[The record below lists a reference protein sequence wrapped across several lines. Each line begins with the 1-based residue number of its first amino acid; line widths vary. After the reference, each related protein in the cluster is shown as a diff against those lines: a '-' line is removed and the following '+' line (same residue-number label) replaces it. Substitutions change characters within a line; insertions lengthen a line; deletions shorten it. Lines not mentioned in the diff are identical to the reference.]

1 MNEGTLFAVVCY
13 WEDDEY
19 DNEIN
24 FVGYEK
30 LFRQK
35 GDALRYSH
43 SCNKYYEYSIF
54 NVEPI
59 SYEVAKAGNILN
71 LLED

>member
-13 WEDDEY
+13 WEDK
-19 DNEIN
+19 EIN
-24 FVGYEK
+24 FNGYVK

-35 GDALRYSH
+35 VDALRYSR
-43 SCNKYYEYSIF
+43 SCNVEYEDYIF

-59 SYEVAKAGNILN
+59 SYEAAKAGKILD

>member
-13 WEDDEY
+13 WEE
-19 DNEIN
+19 NEN
-24 FVGYEK
+24 QEMSFAGYEK

-35 GDALRYSH
+35 DEALRYSH
-43 SCNKYYEYSIF
+43 FCNNSYEYFIF

-71 LLED
+71 LLEG

>member
-13 WEDDEY
+13 WEDDE
-19 DNEIN
+19 IN
-24 FVGYEK
+24 FNRYVK

-35 GDALRYSH
+35 DDALRYS
-43 SCNKYYEYSIF
+43 SFCNVEYEDCIF

-59 SYEVAKAGNILN
+59 SYETAKAGKILD

>member
-13 WEDDEY
+13 WEEGK
-19 DNEIN
+19 EGMS
-24 FVGYEK
+24 FAGYEK

-35 GDALRYSH
+35 DDALRYSH
-43 SCNKYYEYSIF
+43 FCNKEYVYSIY

>member
-13 WEDDEY
+13 WEDE
-19 DNEIN
+19 EIN
-24 FVGYEK
+24 FNRYVK

-35 GDALRYSH
+35 ADALRYSC
-43 SCNKYYEYSIF
+43 SCNEDWIF

-59 SYEVAKAGNILN
+59 SYEVAKVGNILD

>member
-13 WEDDEY
+13 WEDE
-19 DNEIN
+19 EIN
-24 FVGYEK
+24 FNGYVK

-35 GDALRYSH
+35 ADALRF
-43 SCNKYYEYSIF
+43 SCSLNVEYEDCIF

-59 SYEVAKAGNILN
+59 SYEVAKAGNILD

>member
-1 MNEGTLFAVVCY
+1 MNPVCGCLLLGRF
-13 WEDDEY
+13 
-19 DNEIN
+19 N
-24 FVGYEK
+24 GYVK

-35 GDALRYSH
+35 ADALRYSC
-43 SCNKYYEYSIF
+43 SCNKDYKYYVF

-59 SYEVAKAGNILN
+59 SYEVAKAGN

>member
-13 WEDDEY
+13 WEDE
-19 DNEIN
+19 EIN
-24 FVGYEK
+24 FNGYVK

-35 GDALRYSH
+35 ADALRL
-43 SCNKYYEYSIF
+43 SCSLNVEYEDCIF

>member
-13 WEDDEY
+13 WGDE
-19 DNEIN
+19 EIN
-24 FVGYEK
+24 FNGYVK

-35 GDALRYSH
+35 ADALRL
-43 SCNKYYEYSIF
+43 SCSLNVEYEDCIF

-59 SYEVAKAGNILN
+59 SYEVAKAGNILD

>member
-13 WEDDEY
+13 WEDE
-19 DNEIN
+19 EIN
-24 FVGYEK
+24 FNGFVK

-35 GDALRYSH
+35 ADALRL
-43 SCNKYYEYSIF
+43 SCSLNVEYEDCIF

>member
-13 WEDDEY
+13 WEDDE
-19 DNEIN
+19 IN
-24 FVGYEK
+24 FAGYVK

-35 GDALRYSH
+35 DDALRYS
-43 SCNKYYEYSIF
+43 SFCNEDSDECIF

-59 SYEVAKAGNILN
+59 SYEVAKAGNILD
-71 LLED
+71 LLEG

>member
-1 MNEGTLFAVVCY
+1 MNEGILFAVVCY
-13 WEDDEY
+13 WEDE
-19 DNEIN
+19 EIN
-24 FVGYEK
+24 FNGYIK

-35 GDALRYSH
+35 ADALRL
-43 SCNKYYEYSIF
+43 SCSLNVEYEDCIF

-59 SYEVAKAGNILN
+59 SYEVAKAGNILD